1 MILECCPDSL
11 LLPTVFCFF
20 ELDSP
25 VQFILDN
32 WMLITIALS
41 TGFFLL
47 LPVVQGAAAT
57 GISPTE
63 AVLCMNREKGV
74 VIDVCGADEYAQG
87 HIKGAVNVPL
97 DELEARLDKAVK
109 NKSTPVIMVCAAGAR
124 SKRAQAIAQKL
135 GYEKVHS
142 LHGGL
147 KAWKEANLPV
157 AKA

>member
-1 MILECCPDSL
+1 MK
-11 LLPTVFCFF
+11 
-20 ELDSP
+20 
-25 VQFILDN
+25 FILDN

-47 LPVVQGAAAT
+47 LPVVQGAAAS
-57 GISPTE
+57 GISPNE
-63 AVLCMNREKGV
+63 AVQCINREKGV
-74 VIDVCGADEYAQG
+74 VVDVCGADEFAQS
-87 HIKGAVNVPL
+87 HIKGAVNLPL
-97 DELEARLDKAVK
+97 DELEARLSKTVK

-147 KAWKEANLPV
+147 KAWKEANLPI
-157 AKA
+157 AKV

>member
-1 MILECCPDSL
+1 
-11 LLPTVFCFF
+11 VK
-20 ELDSP
+20 
-25 VQFILDN
+25 FILDN
-32 WMLITIALS
+32 WMLMAIALS
-41 TGFFLL
+41 SGFFLL

-63 AVLCMNREKGV
+63 AVQCMNREKGV
-74 VIDVCGADEYAQG
+74 VIDVCGADEFAQG

-124 SKRAQAIAQKL
+124 SKRAQTIAQKL